1 LGYVAEDATTLEE
14 RFVATN
20 SGRAESFS
28 FIGPVA
34 YLLEVLVFWTDQ
46 SRTLA
51 FGIVGVLGIAAV
63 KYQVWRL
70 ERST

>member
-1 LGYVAEDATTLEE
+1 
-14 RFVATN
+14 
-20 SGRAESFS
+20 
-28 FIGPVA
+28 VA